1 MRRALSGF
9 YQTIGRPLPGWSR
22 VGLLVVCVLLFLTYQ
37 WPLWRISMEAPQYP
51 RGLYMDVWVYK
62 LTGGNN
68 GQHIDEINTLNH
80 YIGMH
85 RIEPASFADLDW
97 MPFALGILVLLTL
110 RVAAIGN
117 VRSIVDLSVLVVY
130 VLGFMGAR
138 FVYKLYVFG
147 HELDPHAPFHVE
159 PFTPVII
166 GTKQI
171 ANFTTHSY
179 PQLGTLWLLLYAAGV
194 IGLMVASFVAARR
207 RESQAAAVTVQEPDL
222 PIASGAPA

>member
-1 MRRALSGF
+1 
-9 YQTIGRPLPGWSR
+9 
-22 VGLLVVCVLLFLTYQ
+22 
-37 WPLWRISMEAPQYP
+37 MEAPQYP
-51 RGLYMDVWVYK
+51 RGLWMDVWVYK
-62 LTGGNN
+62 LTGGNE
-68 GQHIDEINTLNH
+68 GQHIQEINTLNH

-85 RIEPASFADLDW
+85 AIEPAGFADLDW

-171 ANFTTHSY
+171 ANFTTHSW
-179 PQLGTLWLLLYAAGV
+179 PQLGTLWLLLYATGV
-194 IGLMVASFVAARR
+194 IGLMIASFVAVRS
-207 RESQAAAVTVQEPDL
+207 REKKAGAVPIEEPGL
-222 PIASGAPA
+222 PLVEGATA